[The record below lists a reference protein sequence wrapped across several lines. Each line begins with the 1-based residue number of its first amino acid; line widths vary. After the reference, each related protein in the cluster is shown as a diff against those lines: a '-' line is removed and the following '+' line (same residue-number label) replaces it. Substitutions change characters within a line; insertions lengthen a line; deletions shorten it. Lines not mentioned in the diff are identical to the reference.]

1 MPASARICRVA
12 ACLAAAALLGCGG
25 GDNFVPRELAVT
37 RLPVSWATTDLRET
51 YTVRSDA
58 QWQAAWQA
66 HEPRTTP
73 PAARPAV
80 DFSRQM
86 VLGLTRGTG
95 PNGCYG
101 LSIQRVVEHADQLLV
116 HYAVSTPSGTAA
128 CTQALVALT
137 DFVVVERLD
146 KPVSFVQ
153 AGG

>member
-1 MPASARICRVA
+1 MPVSARICRVA
-12 ACLAAAALLGCGG
+12 AGLAAAALLGCGG
-25 GDNFVPRELAVT
+25 GDTFVPRELVVT
-37 RLPVSWATTDLRET
+37 RLLASWATTDLRET

-73 PAARPAV
+73 PAVRPAV

-101 LSIQRVVEHADQLLV
+101 LSIQRVVEHADQLVV

-146 KPVSFVQ
+146 KPVSFAQ
-153 AGG
+153 AGS

>member
-1 MPASARICRVA
+1 MPAFSRPRLAA

-25 GDNFVPRELAVT
+25 GETAALRELAMT
-37 RLPVSWATTDLRET
+37 RLPVSWATTDLRQT
-51 YTVRSDA
+51 YTIRSDA
-58 QWQAAWQA
+58 EWQAAWQA
-66 HEPRTTP
+66 HEPRTVP

-95 PNGCYG
+95 PNGCHG
-101 LSIQRVVEHADQLLV
+101 LSIQRVVEHAEQLLV

-153 AGG
+153 AGS